1 MLVII
6 SINVTAGSCAKETT
20 RREYKQ
26 GASGAGEVF
35 CRIFSCLTQPGPL
48 QAARQPPHLASWLFE
63 ARKKI
68 IITKTRR
75 KSRGGWWDLCRS
87 ASEAHTRPVP
97 AAGPHG
103 HEAGTRRGA
112 PGLPHDPPSC
122 PTPPQDPSRWHPPAP
137 SPSGRTRG
145 PGGALPPAASPAP
158 LPQGAPP
165 PFRDPP
171 GRPLRP
177 CRRCHLPWPSLCRPP
192 VALRGGFPGP
202 RWCWTGET
210 KEKAMG
216 GRREG
221 RPLPPE
227 GGRGWI
233 PVRGTQRGSALW
245 QRHGRNVLFSALN
258 PCSSLYVARLVL

>member
-1 MLVII
+1 M
-6 SINVTAGSCAKETT
+6 
-20 RREYKQ
+20 
-26 GASGAGEVF
+26 
-35 CRIFSCLTQPGPL
+35 
-48 QAARQPPHLASWLFE
+48 
-63 ARKKI
+63 
-68 IITKTRR
+68 
-75 KSRGGWWDLCRS
+75 
-87 ASEAHTRPVP
+87 P

-112 PGLPHDPPSC
+112 PGLPHDPPGC
-122 PTPPQDPSRWHPPAP
+122 PNPPQDPSRWHPPAP

-145 PGGALPPAASPAP
+145 PCGALPPAASPAPLP

-171 GRPLRP
+171 PPGGPSGP
-177 CRRCHLPWPSLCRPP
+177 AAAATCHGRRCAGPRWPLEAA
-192 VALRGGFPGP
+192 VPGH
-202 RWCWTGET
+202 RWCWTGEA

-227 GGRGWI
+227 GGQGWI

-245 QRHGRNVLFSALN
+245 QRRGRNVPFLALN
-258 PCSSLYVARLVL
+258 PCSSIYVARLVL

>member
-87 ASEAHTRPVP
+87 ASEARTRPVP

-103 HEAGTRRGA
+103 HEAGTLRGA
-112 PGLPHDPPSC
+112 PGLPHDPPGC

-158 LPQGAPP
+158 LPLPQGAPP

-171 GRPLRP
+171 RAAPP
-177 CRRCHLPWPSLCRPP
+177 ALP
-192 VALRGGFPGP
+192 
-202 RWCWTGET
+202 
-210 KEKAMG
+210 
-216 GRREG
+216 
-221 RPLPPE
+221 PLPLAMAVAAPAP
-227 GGRGWI
+227 GG
-233 PVRGTQRGSALW
+233 P
-245 QRHGRNVLFSALN
+245 
-258 PCSSLYVARLVL
+258 